1 MAKPFQ
7 ALLLKAYTIAIITA
21 HLPGQHM
28 WVSLPWPYSK
38 CSKTVEGWKSCL
50 LLRFKTVIVR
60 SPRNLRKNNIESSTL
75 SQQCKRVCVSA
86 LTGSVLH
93 KMAQGKQVFQQ
104 IREQNAICQF
114 CLAENLM
121 ITQAVIHLV
130 YDNCADLLAED
141 AQGDN
146 GDSPC

>member
-1 MAKPFQ
+1 M
-7 ALLLKAYTIAIITA
+7 
-21 HLPGQHM
+21 
-28 WVSLPWPYSK
+28 
-38 CSKTVEGWKSCL
+38 
-50 LLRFKTVIVR
+50 
-60 SPRNLRKNNIESSTL
+60 